1 MPQRPKSPLPTPSRP
16 LVRLV
21 LAISLDGRL
30 APPEGGAAQLGGEG
44 DRRALEHALAWG
56 DACLIGAGTLRA
68 HQCTCLIRDHQ
79 LLDQRRREGRP
90 EQPAAVVVSRS
101 PDFHQDWL
109 FFRQPLQRWLL
120 APAPVEGGF
129 ERWIPLGESWPQR
142 LEALGSAGIQRLVL
156 LGGARLAADLLAA
169 DCVDALRL
177 TLVPRLL
184 GGGNTWIPTACSGLP
199 ESLSLPEDWSDE
211 GAQPLGGG
219 EWLLRYRR
227 RRTPP
232 TGGVHG

>member
-1 MPQRPKSPLPTPSRP
+1 M
-16 LVRLV
+16 

-44 DRRALEHALAWG
+44 DRRALEEALAWA

-68 HQCTCLIRDHQ
+68 HQCTCLIRNPE
-79 LLDQRRREGRP
+79 LLKRRRQEGRA
-90 EQPAAVVVSRS
+90 EQPAAVVVSGS
-101 PDFHQDWL
+101 PDFSQDWL

-120 APAPVEGGF
+120 APAPVEARF
-129 ERWIPLGESWPQR
+129 ERWIPLSESWSQR
-142 LEALGSAGIQRLVL
+142 LEALGAAGIQRLVL
-156 LGGARLAADLLAA
+156 LGGASLAADLLAA
-169 DCVDALRL
+169 DCVDALQL

-184 GGGNTWIPTACSGLP
+184 GGGNTWLPLACPGLP
-199 ESLSLPEDWSDE
+199 EALTQPEAWDAE
-211 GAQPLGGG
+211 GAEPLGGG

-227 RRTPP
+227 LRTPP